1 MKLLFQS
8 KAEGGVHLSVVEC
21 TSTEEADQ
29 FLAWFNARASGA
41 APVPV
46 VAAEPV
52 QAAAPEAPPVPTGV
66 VPRPAKK
73 ITRAEVN
80 QAGMQLL
87 QTKGRTAVEPI
98 LAKFGAKRLS
108 EIAEDKLVD
117 AYHALKDEL

>member
-29 FLAWFNARASGA
+29 FLAWFNARAAGGQ
-41 APVPV
+41 PVPQ
-46 VAAEPV
+46 AEPV
-52 QAAAPEAPPVPTGV
+52 ADQKAPPVPTGV

-73 ITRAEVN
+73 ITRADMT

-87 QTKGRTAVEPI
+87 QTKGRSAVEPI
-98 LAKFGAKRLS
+98 LAMFGAKRLS
-108 EIAEDKLVD
+108 EIAEDKVTE
-117 AYHALKDEL
+117 AYYALKDEL